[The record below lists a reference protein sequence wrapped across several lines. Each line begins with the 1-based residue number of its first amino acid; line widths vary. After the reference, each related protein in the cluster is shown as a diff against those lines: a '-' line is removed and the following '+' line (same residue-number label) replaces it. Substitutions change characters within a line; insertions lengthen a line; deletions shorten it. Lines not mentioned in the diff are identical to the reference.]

1 MDFVFDDGGRALV
14 GYRGSAGDCVTR
26 AVAIAT
32 QQTYQTVYDTLSDGC
47 RTQRLTRR
55 SRRKASARDGVKVQ
69 RVWFKRYLEGLG
81 WTWHPTMGIGTG
93 CRVHLKAEELPSG
106 RLIVNVSKH
115 MLAVVD
121 GVIHDTYDDQR
132 GGTRCV
138 YGYWSK

>member
-1 MDFVFDDGGRALV
+1 MDFQFDDGGRALA
-14 GYRGSAGDCVTR
+14 GYRGHAGDCVTR

-32 QQTYQTVYDTLSDGC
+32 QQPYQTVYDALSEGC

-55 SRRKASARDGVKVQ
+55 SRRKASARDGVVVQ
-69 RVWFKRYLEGLG
+69 RTWFKRYMNGLG

-106 RLIVNVSKH
+106 RLLVNVSKH

-132 GGTRCV
+132 EGTRCV